1 MHSLTDRYVHA
12 VVRRVPEALRPEVT
26 ADVTAMIADMTE
38 ARTEAA
44 HEIEDVEAA
53 AGSAGTG
60 TTAEAAPGSA
70 ARVEVAVLEELGDP
84 AALARAYSGSPQH
97 LIGPDHF
104 PTYRWV
110 LTWVLPVALVAAL
123 ALNGLTYLVTTPDA
137 HLGGLLGTAI
147 GRSVPAVF
155 IAFGAVTLLF
165 AIIERSGPVAVAR
178 TGESRTGDSGASESP
193 TGESASTSAPPPGT
207 SARRRA
213 DASRLWTVDRLEDV
227 PPGGSVRADAI
238 GSLVVIALLA
248 AIPLIPTTTL
258 YVGHLN
264 DGETFINPEL
274 GLPWLI
280 GYWVLLAAMAAAAI
294 WRISRPR
301 LTTVR
306 VAIDMVTDLAMAVFL
321 TVALLTQDVI
331 HPAIAPASDL
341 PVQLLTVLFIWAI
354 VIWDQVATVRAYLS
368 HLAAERRA

>member
-12 VVRRVPEALRPEVT
+12 VVRRVPEALRP
-26 ADVTAMIADMTE
+26 DVTAMIADMTE

-44 HEIEDVEAA
+44 HENEDAEAA
-53 AGSAGTG
+53 AASADTG
-60 TTAEAAPGSA
+60 TTAEAAAGSA

-110 LTWVLPVALVAAL
+110 LAWVIPLALVVALT
-123 ALNGLTYLVTTPDA
+123 LNGLTYVVSTPDA

-147 GRSVPAVF
+147 GQSVPTVF

-165 AIIERSGPVAVAR
+165 AIIERSGPIAVAR
-178 TGESRTGDSGASESP
+178 TGTSGS
-193 TGESASTSAPPPGT
+193 GEPGTSAPPPGT

-213 DASRLWTVDRLEDV
+213 DASRRWTVDRLEDV
-227 PPGGSVRADAI
+227 APGSSVRADA
-238 GSLVVIALLA
+238 VVALIITGLLA
-248 AIPLIPTTTL
+248 LIPLIPTTAL
-258 YVGHLN
+258 YVGHLT

-280 GYWVLLAAMAAAAI
+280 GYWVLLAAMAATAI

-301 LTTVR
+301 LTTTR

-331 HPAIAPASDL
+331 HPAIAAAGDL
-341 PVQLLTVLFIWAI
+341 PVQLLTVVFIWAI

>member
-44 HEIEDVEAA
+44 PEIRDAEAA
-53 AGSAGTG
+53 TTTDATG
-60 TTAEAAPGSA
+60 TTAGAAA
-70 ARVEVAVLEELGDP
+70 ASSTQVEVSVLEELGDP

-110 LTWVLPVALVAAL
+110 LTWVIPLALVIAL
-123 ALNGLTYLVTTPDA
+123 MLNGLTYLVGTPDA

-147 GRSVPAVF
+147 GQSVPAVF

-165 AIIERSGPVAVAR
+165 AVIERSGPVAVAH
-178 TGESRTGDSGASESP
+178 SSESP
-193 TGESASTSAPPPGT
+193 RGSAAPAGTG
-207 SARRRA
+207 ARRRA
-213 DASRLWTVDRLEDV
+213 DASRRWTVDRLEDV
-227 PPGGSVRADAI
+227 PPGGSARADAVV
-238 GSLVVIALLA
+238 SLVMVGLLA
-248 AIPLIPTTTL
+248 AIPLIPTTAL

-264 DGETFINPEL
+264 DGETFIDPDL
-274 GLPWLI
+274 GLPWLL
-280 GYWVLLAAMAAAAI
+280 GYWVLLAAMAVAAI
-294 WRISRPR
+294 WRIARPR
-301 LTTVR
+301 PTTTR
-306 VAIDMVTDLAMAVFL
+306 VAVDMVTDLVMAVFL
-321 TVALLTQDVI
+321 TVALVTQDVL
-331 HPAIAPASDL
+331 HPAIAAAGDL
-341 PVQLLTVLFIWAI
+341 PVQLVSIPLIWAI
-354 VIWDQVATVRAYLS
+354 VIWDQVATVRAYLT